1 MEKKII
7 RKLSKEIERMPTFSE
22 ILLYHAEQSST
33 KTFLIEGDNMWT
45 YREFDNLVNRCC
57 RYFTDIGFEPGNTV
71 SFILRNSI
79 DYLIIYFAGIRNRII
94 LNPFPYYMSGDDVLQ
109 KLKDIHPEFVFCHN
123 NHYKTLSES
132 NYRIINI
139 DNISDDGFSVY
150 LQNFA
155 PDPLDA
161 LPITENDVSV
171 YYSSSGTT
179 GGPKIIEYTH
189 SSMVLTQASM
199 LRAGFTE
206 PDAIHLCVL
215 PLGHTASLRYT
226 IKQCVCTGSTVVLYE
241 SFWKL
246 RSKLWS
252 EVQKHRATFMEIVP
266 SILIAIL
273 NTPYKD
279 FSKEQVN
286 SMRFIGCGSAFLPQN
301 IQDAFERKYGIP
313 VANLYGL
320 SETGA
325 THFDDPFAKD
335 RVTGSIG
342 KPYHIVEA
350 KIFDENGKEVQN
362 NDVGEVG
369 IKSPGLM
376 KGYLNKQKLYEKCFH
391 KEFFMTGDLCRK
403 DKEGNY
409 YYVDR
414 KKDLIIKG
422 GVNIVPSQ
430 IEEVLL
436 SHSSVKEVAVIGKP
450 DILLGETIKCILVSK
465 NGCKTNIKELRTYC
479 KEKLGDFKTPSEFE
493 IIQNIPKGAS
503 GKILKRDLRLKEYI
517 D

>member
-1 MEKKII
+1 MQH
-7 RKLSKEIERMPTFSE
+7 KLSKTIESFPTFSE
-22 ILLYHAEQSST
+22 ILAYRAEQSSA
-33 KTFLIEGDNMWT
+33 KTFLIEGDNKWT

-57 RYFTDIGFEPGNTV
+57 RYFNDVGIKPGNTV

-79 DYLIIYFAGIRNRII
+79 DYLVIYFAAIRSRII
-94 LNPFPYYMSGDDVLQ
+94 LNPFPHHMSGDEVLQ
-109 KLKDIHPEFVFCHN
+109 KLEDIHPESVFCHN
-123 NHYKTLSES
+123 NHYKTLTKS

-139 DNISDDGFSVY
+139 DNIKDDSFPVY

-161 LPITENDVSV
+161 LPVAENDVAV
-171 YYSSSGTT
+171 YYYSSGTT

-206 PDAIHLCVL
+206 PDAVHLCVL

-226 IKQCVCTGSTVVLYE
+226 IKQCVCTGSTVVLYD

-246 RSKLWS
+246 RSNLWH
-252 EVQKHRATFMEIVP
+252 EIQKHGATFMEIVP

-279 FSKEQVN
+279 FSKDQVS

-301 IQDAFERKYGIP
+301 LQDSFEEKFGIP

-325 THFDDPFAKD
+325 THYDDPFAKG

-342 KPYHIVEA
+342 RPFDIIEV
-350 KIFDENGKEVQN
+350 KIFYDDGEGVQN
-362 NDVGEVG
+362 N
-369 IKSPGLM
+369 
-376 KGYLNKQKLYEKCFH
+376 
-391 KEFFMTGDLCRK
+391 
-403 DKEGNY
+403 
-409 YYVDR
+409 
-414 KKDLIIKG
+414 
-422 GVNIVPSQ
+422 
-430 IEEVLL
+430 
-436 SHSSVKEVAVIGKP
+436 
-450 DILLGETIKCILVSK
+450 
-465 NGCKTNIKELRTYC
+465 
-479 KEKLGDFKTPSEFE
+479 
-493 IIQNIPKGAS
+493 
-503 GKILKRDLRLKEYI
+503 
-517 D
+517 